1 MARLK
6 TKDRILQCALSLF
19 NAQGE
24 PSVTTLNISNE
35 LEISPGN
42 LYYHYKGK
50 DAIVGAL
57 FQQFE
62 QELKEL
68 QSIDDTAGLL
78 DVLLYLQ
85 LNFEVMARSL
95 FLFRDLND
103 VLQRYGLQKR
113 FQAILGSQRRALHA
127 LCERLEV
134 EGVLQADKASIEH
147 LVEHMLMNMCFGIA
161 FQQVQGVSGNSGFE
175 PDLAQCAYNTVQLLQ
190 PYLDAEEAAA
200 LNEMSSL
207 YL

>member
-1 MARLK
+1 MARIK
-6 TKDRILQCALSLF
+6 TKDRILQMALALF

-24 PSVTTLNISNE
+24 PSITTLDISNE
-35 LEISPGN
+35 LDISPGN

-50 DAIVGAL
+50 DAIVSAL

-78 DVLLYLQ
+78 DVCLYLQ
-85 LNFEVMARSL
+85 LNFEVMARYL

-103 VLQRYGLQKR
+103 VLQRYSLQKR
-113 FQAILGSQRRALHA
+113 FQSILNSQRRALTS
-127 LCERLEV
+127 LCDRLRQEQ
-134 EGVLQADKASIEH
+134 VLQADTAAIAQ
-147 LVEHMLMNMCFGIA
+147 LVEHMLMTMCFGIA
-161 FQQVQGVSGNSGFE
+161 FQQVQTGPGARQFE
-175 PDLAQCAYNTVQLLQ
+175 PDLAQCAYSTLQLLQ
-190 PYLDAEEAAA
+190 PYLDAEEATA
-200 LNEMSSL
+200 LSEMSSL